1 MALKESRT
9 QSTQRPLV
17 TNLPCPGIAMTS
29 NGTCGRGQDT
39 LLHPRSHL
47 LDAKAACYG
56 LNLCPPKIY
65 AEVLTSRTHECP
77 Y

>member
-17 TNLPCPGIAMTS
+17 TNPGIAMAS
-29 NGTCGRGQDT
+29 NGTCGSGQDT
-39 LLHPRSHL
+39 MLHPRSHL
-47 LDAKAACYG
+47 LDAKAACYR